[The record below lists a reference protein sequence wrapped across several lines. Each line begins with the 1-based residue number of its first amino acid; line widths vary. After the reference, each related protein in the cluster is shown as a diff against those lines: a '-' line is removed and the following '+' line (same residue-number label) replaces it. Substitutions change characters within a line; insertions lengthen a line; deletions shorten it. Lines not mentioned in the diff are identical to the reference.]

1 MGAVE
6 NATEPE
12 AVNEAAEQVRWCPSG
27 AMDRPESVVLGVR
40 SQDDGSVAYL
50 DQPVPASEVLALVP
64 EGIEP
69 RRILRFA
76 SHCEASC
83 SNRVGTECGL
93 IDRITAVPAP
103 PSAATVPRCHLRPRC
118 KWWGQT
124 GVEACH
130 RCPAVSTLMLADDEL
145 GNLVADPAT
154 TPEQLEAWIA
164 AEQAAPGGPDEAA
177 ARGA

>member
-1 MGAVE
+1 MSTVE
-6 NATEPE
+6 NTADVAETATDE
-12 AVNEAAEQVRWCPSG
+12 AESVRWCPSG
-27 AMDRPESVVLGVR
+27 AMDKPESIVLGVR

-50 DQPVPASEVLALVP
+50 DEPVPAAEVLSLVP

-76 SHCEASC
+76 SHCESSC
-83 SNRVGTECGL
+83 ANRVGSECGL
-93 IDRITAVPAP
+93 IQRISAVPAP
-103 PSAATVPRCHLRPRC
+103 PHAATVPRCHLRTKC
-118 KWWGQT
+118 KWWNQV

-154 TPEQLEAWIA
+154 TQEQLDAWIA
-164 AEQAAPGGPDEAA
+164 ATDGTAAPERAA
-177 ARGA
+177 QA